1 MNKVKI
7 VAKLIM
13 KQVST
18 KNSLVTVSLVIVVS
32 LLAYLMIFSG
42 SAQSESGISAN
53 DNEHASLPSEQ
64 HRALNSNQ
72 HSKQFEQKTST
83 KSRFDYFITR
93 DGHQLKNGVDDF
105 RFAGIHAPEL
115 HRIEDDARGVC
126 QADKRGWGQYFKW
139 PTADEQENWIKALV
153 KTGHKAMRIYVLS
166 VAQQYDQACD
176 RETHILAPAIVND
189 MPRLNEKAMRV
200 YDRMIALADEHQLRL
215 ILPFIDHWKWWG
227 GREQLASLYQ
237 ETAADFYQT
246 DSKTYQAYLNLIEQV
261 ITRKNTIT
269 GRYYYQEKAIMAWE
283 TGNELRDST
292 SAFVSKTAAHIKQLA
307 PQQLVVDGNYLSI
320 LASSLTDDNVDI
332 ISNHFYT
339 VNHNNNPETIKKNL
353 TTIGGKKPYLVGEYG
368 LTSPEQLNAVM
379 QAAINIEVNGAKAVG
394 AFIWGFRGHRHNGGF
409 YWHREGGGPHYS
421 YHLPGF
427 NDGDANN
434 ELAVVNIVRK
444 AQAQLA
450 GLTNIP
456 PLPIPEAPK
465 LRAVTS
471 DLQLSWMGSPVGQSY
486 RIERKISAEQS
497 WTVIADNISDGKNIF
512 MPDSDVLFQDNAPTL
527 NTDISYRVIAKN
539 SSGLSTPSNV
549 VRLKR

>member
-1 MNKVKI
+1 
-7 VAKLIM
+7 M

-18 KNSLVTVSLVIVVS
+18 KNSLVTVSLVMVVS
-32 LLAYLMIFSG
+32 LLAYLMVFTG

-53 DNEHASLPSEQ
+53 EHGSLPSEQ
-64 HRALNSNQ
+64 HSDLNSDQ
-72 HSKQFEQKTST
+72 HSKQFEQQTST
-83 KSRFDYFITR
+83 KSHFDDFITR
-93 DGHQLKNGVDDF
+93 AGHQLKDGVDDF

-126 QADKRGWGQYFKW
+126 KADKRGWGQYFKW

-166 VAQQYDQACD
+166 VAQQYDQVCD
-176 RETHILAPAIVND
+176 RETHILAPTTTNG
-189 MPRLNEKAMRV
+189 MPRLNETAMRV

-227 GREQLASLYQ
+227 GREQLATFYQ
-237 ETAADFYQT
+237 ESATDFYQT
-246 DSKTYQAYLNLIEQV
+246 DSKSYQAYLNIIEQV

-292 SAFVSKTAAHIKQLA
+292 SEFVRKTAAHIKQLA

-353 TTIGGKKPYLVGEYG
+353 TTIGGKKPYLIGEYG
-368 LTSPEQLNAVM
+368 LAPPEQLNDIM
-379 QAAINIEVNGAKAVG
+379 QAAVTTEVNGAKAVG

-427 NDGDANN
+427 SDGDANN
-434 ELAVVNIVRK
+434 ELTVVNIVRK

-450 GLTNIP
+450 GLPAIP

-471 DLQLSWMGSPVGQSY
+471 ELQLSWMGSPVGQSY
-486 RIERKISAEQS
+486 RIERKNITDEQ
-497 WTVIADNISDGKNIF
+497 WTVIADNISDGKNLF
-512 MPDSDVLFQDNAPTL
+512 MPNSDVLFQDNTPQLHSDVA
-527 NTDISYRVIAKN
+527 YRVIAKN
-539 SSGLSTPSNV
+539 SSGVSLPSNV
-549 VRLKR
+549 VVFQR

>member
-1 MNKVKI
+1 M
-7 VAKLIM
+7 AKLIM

-18 KNSLVTVSLVIVVS
+18 KNSLVTVSLVMVVS
-32 LLAYLMIFSG
+32 LLAYLMVFTG

-53 DNEHASLPSEQ
+53 EHGSLPSEQ
-64 HRALNSNQ
+64 HSDLNSDQ
-72 HSKQFEQKTST
+72 HSKQFEQQTST
-83 KSRFDYFITR
+83 KSHFDDFITR
-93 DGHQLKNGVDDF
+93 AGHQLKDGVDDF

-126 QADKRGWGQYFKW
+126 KADKRGWGQYFKW

-166 VAQQYDQACD
+166 VAQQYDQVCD
-176 RETHILAPAIVND
+176 RETHILAPTTTNG
-189 MPRLNEKAMRV
+189 MPRLNETAMRV

-227 GREQLASLYQ
+227 GREQLATFYQ
-237 ETAADFYQT
+237 ESATDFYQT
-246 DSKTYQAYLNLIEQV
+246 DSKSYQAYLNIIEQV

-292 SAFVSKTAAHIKQLA
+292 SEFVRKTAAHIKQLA

-353 TTIGGKKPYLVGEYG
+353 TTIGGKKPYLIGEYG
-368 LTSPEQLNAVM
+368 LAPPEQLNDIM
-379 QAAINIEVNGAKAVG
+379 QAAVTTEVNGAKAVG

-427 NDGDANN
+427 SDGDANN
-434 ELAVVNIVRK
+434 ELTVVNIVRK

-450 GLTNIP
+450 GLPAIP

-471 DLQLSWMGSPVGQSY
+471 ELQLSWMGSPVGQSY
-486 RIERKISAEQS
+486 RIERKNITDEQ
-497 WTVIADNISDGKNIF
+497 WTVIADNISDGKNLF
-512 MPDSDVLFQDNAPTL
+512 MPNSDVLFQDNTPQLHSDVA
-527 NTDISYRVIAKN
+527 YRVIAKN
-539 SSGLSTPSNV
+539 SSGVSLPSNV
-549 VRLKR
+549 VVFQR